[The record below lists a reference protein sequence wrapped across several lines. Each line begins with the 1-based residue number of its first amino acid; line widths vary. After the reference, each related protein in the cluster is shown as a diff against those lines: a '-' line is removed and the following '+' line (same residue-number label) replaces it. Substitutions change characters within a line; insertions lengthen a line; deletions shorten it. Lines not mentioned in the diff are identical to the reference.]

1 MENCTSG
8 VWFQTSKACLVID
21 LMLIYFARMKSDG
34 VQTAFELL
42 RKDIPDM
49 TSACAPTLSAQ
60 QLWPTFP
67 CHGYHNCLA
76 PPCKVPINRDKRAT
90 DTPSQIFSD
99 YFSAFS
105 RIPSQ
110 IEMIDPSRALRSPSP
125 HIRQKSDRKK
135 KKQKGSEEDRDEEG
149 GARVVRR
156 G

>member
-1 MENCTSG
+1 MPVSG
-8 VWFQTSKACLVID
+8 QLSVRVELRRVAPRRGQEIVPA
-21 LMLIYFARMKSDG
+21 APDG
-34 VQTAFELL
+34 LCRTERSRQYDWCGVPEMAV
-42 RKDIPDM
+42 PN
-49 TSACAPTLSAQ
+49 
-60 QLWPTFP
+60 
-67 CHGYHNCLA
+67 NCLA

-110 IEMIDPSRALRSPSP
+110 IEMVDPSRAAQSPSP